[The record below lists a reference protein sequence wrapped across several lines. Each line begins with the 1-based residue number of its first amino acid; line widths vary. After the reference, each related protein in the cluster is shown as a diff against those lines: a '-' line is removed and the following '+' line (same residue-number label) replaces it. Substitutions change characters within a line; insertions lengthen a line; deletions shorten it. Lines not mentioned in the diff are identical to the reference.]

1 MRAARPPSDAG
12 AGRPGAA
19 PEQRWD
25 PARYA
30 EHARFVADL
39 AGPLVDML
47 APQAGEDILD
57 LGCGDGVLT
66 AALAA
71 RCRRIVGVDSS
82 PEQVEA
88 ARALGVDARVSDGH
102 ALPFEGE
109 FDAIVTNAALH
120 WMKRP
125 DAAIDGMWRALRP
138 GGRIAG
144 EMGGAGNVAKISG
157 ALADALGRR
166 GIDAASR
173 FPWYFPTP
181 GDYRARLAA
190 RGFEV
195 RRMRLVERPTTLPG
209 DITGWLDTFAAPFT
223 DAVAADARPALI
235 AEVRAALE
243 PALYRPDT
251 GWVADYVRLRFLA
264 VKPAEAG
271 C

>member
-1 MRAARPPSDAG
+1 MRAAAPPSESG
-12 AGRPGAA
+12 AAEDAA

-39 AGPLVDML
+39 AGPLIDIL
-47 APQAGEDILD
+47 APKAGEDILD

-66 AALAA
+66 AALAG

-82 PEQVEA
+82 PEQIEA
-88 ARALGVDARVSDGH
+88 ARALGVDARVCDGH
-102 ALPFEGE
+102 ALPFAGE
-109 FDAIVTNAALH
+109 FDAIVSNAALH

-125 DAAIDGMWRALRP
+125 DAVIDGMWRALRP

-166 GIDAASR
+166 GIDAKPR

-181 GDYRARLAA
+181 DAYREKLVA

-195 RRMRLVERPTTLPG
+195 RLMRRVERPTTLPG
-209 DITGWLDTFAAPFT
+209 DIAGWLETFAAPFT
-223 DAVAADARPALI
+223 DAVAEDARPALI
-235 AEVRAALE
+235 DEVREALE
-243 PALYRPDT
+243 PELYRPGT

-264 VKPAEAG
+264 VKPAAG
-271 C
+271 GGC